1 MKLVFEL
8 SAADVRQAAIDAVS
22 KKLPK
27 ANDFCYWDC
36 TVKSGG
42 GDDTRELRVIC
53 ELRRQEP
60 DR

>member
-1 MKLVFEL
+1 MKVVFEL
-8 SAADVRQAAIDAVS
+8 SAIDIRNAVIDVAM

-27 ANDFCYWDC
+27 ADDFCYWDC
-36 TVKSGG
+36 TVKSSG